1 MSLKSPRKKLV
12 VLSGAGISA
21 ESGIKTFRDSDGLWE
36 GYSIEDVA
44 TPEGWR
50 KNPQLVL
57 DFYNERRKQG
67 LNAQPNAAH
76 LILAELEQYFDVQ
89 IITQNVDNLH
99 EKAGSKNVLHLHG
112 ELYQSRSTK
121 DPKLVYDIDGW
132 ALNLGDKCEL
142 GSQLRP
148 NIVWFHEEVPMI
160 EPAVKLTQEAD
171 IFVVVGTS
179 LVVYPAAGLV
189 HYVPPRVPIF
199 VIDPKTPE
207 MSGSVKYVTFI
218 PEKATVGMEIVKKTL
233 LKEYM

>member
-1 MSLKSPRKKLV
+1 MPVKKKLV

-21 ESGIKTFRDSDGLWE
+21 ESGIKTFRESDGLWE
-36 GYSIEDVA
+36 GYSIEDEA

-67 LNAQPNAAH
+67 LTAQPNAAH
-76 LILAELEQYFDVQ
+76 LILVELERYFDVQ

-99 EKAGSKNVLHLHG
+99 EKAGSAKVLHLHG
-112 ELYQSRSTK
+112 ELYKSRSTK
-121 DPKLVYDIDGW
+121 DPSLVYDIEGW
-132 ALNLGDKCEL
+132 ELNLGDKCEL

-148 NIVWFHEEVPMI
+148 NIVWFHEEVPMM
-160 EPAVKLTQEAD
+160 EPAVELAEQAD
-171 IFVVVGTS
+171 IFIVVGTS

-189 HYVPPRVPIF
+189 YYVRPRVPVF

-207 MSGSVKYVTFI
+207 MSGSTKYVTFI
-218 PEKATVGMEIVKKTL
+218 QEKATVGMEL
-233 LKEYM
+233 LKKKLLEEYV

>member
-1 MSLKSPRKKLV
+1 MPVKKKLV

-67 LNAQPNAAH
+67 LTAQPNAAH
-76 LILAELEQYFDVQ
+76 LILVELERYFDVQ

-99 EKAGSKNVLHLHG
+99 EKAGSAKVLHLHG
-112 ELYQSRSTK
+112 ELYKSRSTK
-121 DPKLVYDIDGW
+121 DPSLVYDIEGW
-132 ALNLGDKCEL
+132 ELNLGDKCEL

-148 NIVWFHEEVPMI
+148 NIVWFHEEVPMM
-160 EPAVKLTQEAD
+160 EPAVELAEQAD
-171 IFVVVGTS
+171 IFIVVGTS

-189 HYVPPRVPIF
+189 YYVRPRVPVF

-207 MSGSVKYVTFI
+207 MSGSTKYVTFI
-218 PEKATVGMEIVKKTL
+218 QEKATVGMEL
-233 LKEYM
+233 LKKKLLEEYV